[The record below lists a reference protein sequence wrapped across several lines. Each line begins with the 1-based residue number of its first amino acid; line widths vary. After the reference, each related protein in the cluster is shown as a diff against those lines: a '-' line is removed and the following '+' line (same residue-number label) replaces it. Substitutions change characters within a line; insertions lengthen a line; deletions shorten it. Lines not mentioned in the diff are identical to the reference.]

1 MNRIL
6 NVFRLDERNSGDW
19 LSPPTRYFNFEN
31 SEVKYL
37 DYVQIPGKKIKADLL
52 IIGGGGLISAG
63 GKKRKWAP
71 FLDNWLNIVDAKS
84 YILWGVGIDK
94 EYQTEDF
101 NKKFDLIGCRQENTI
116 FEYVPCASC
125 MHSIFDKYKD
135 TSGNGEVKSTNDF
148 LTHFLF
154 MIQNFSIIILYI
166 FSQDWDIFNFLS

>member
-19 LSPPTRYFNFEN
+19 LSPPTKYFNFEN

-101 NKKFDLIGCRQENTI
+101 NKKFDLIGCRQE
-116 FEYVPCASC
+116 
-125 MHSIFDKYKD
+125 
-135 TSGNGEVKSTNDF
+135 
-148 LTHFLF
+148 
-154 MIQNFSIIILYI
+154 ILYLNMYHVLPVCI
-166 FSQDWDIFNFLS
+166 QFLINIKTLQVMVKLKSVTLRG